1 MKKLFTIFS
10 FFFFL
15 FSFLVTFAQTPGDI
29 VLNAGECSLPIVL
42 RWNTQV
48 RIETTQDY
56 LVGLADTASV
66 DVPKN
71 ITYTL
76 QQWTK
81 NIETVV
87 RDKYSIYFEEAGEY
101 TLTAR
106 VRYGESCDVSLTKQI
121 QVFPFSIAYIGDIET
136 VKIPSKDSSTSF
148 VSDAL
153 RERDILFSGL
163 TPPPSQGSI
172 SFQEFDDFITKNID
186 TIEDSDVLIINSVN
200 FLSLFDSLSK
210 IVKNSDIK
218 SLSSK
223 HIFVVSDT
231 NASFLAKILGQSIG
245 RLGITE
251 VSLVEPSWL
260 FELLLQI
267 TPENLSFGQS
277 VSYSTETSSYS
288 LSRFLEYL
296 LYFGFWYSFLGFLL
310 KVAIVLLVLNFL
322 KQAVGVHIFAIY
334 NPLFL
339 ALCFAVFGIGLT
351 SIFLG
356 IAFLS
361 TRVINLISSYIP
373 LLYNTRR
380 SLLITLYILLSLIFL
395 GLDIILG
402 WQLVDYVIFSN
413 LFTIFPFLFLI
424 MVADKIFHEDIN
436 IWSRAG
442 AVSFVQFIVISLVT
456 YLLLSS
462 TTLQQFLISYP
473 DSLFFILILNF
484 IIGRYTGLQLF
495 EYIRFTPLIKKLQ
508 EEE

>member
-1 MKKLFTIFS
+1 MKKFLALALLAP
-10 FFFFL
+10 FFF
-15 FSFLVTFAQTPGDI
+15 SFAQTNEAERTFNVAD
-29 VLNAGECSLPIVL
+29 CSFPFVL
-42 RWNTQV
+42 RGDADV
-48 RIETTQDY
+48 RNETTRDY
-56 LVGLADTASV
+56 IVSPEDSALDIEKRV
-66 DVPKN
+66 
-71 ITYTL
+71 TYTL
-76 QQWTK
+76 QKGTRT
-81 NIETVV
+81 IETVV
-87 RDKYSIYFEEAGEY
+87 RDRYSIYFEETGDFI
-101 TLTAR
+101 LTAR
-106 VRYGESCDVSLTKQI
+106 VQYGESCDVAFTKQI
-121 QVFPFSIAYIGDIET
+121 RVFPFAIAYIGDTEKM
-136 VKIPSKDSSTSF
+136 KIPVSGDSTSNSF

-153 RERDILFSGL
+153 RDRDILFSGL

-172 SFQEFDDFITKNID
+172 SFQEFDDFIIKNIGM
-186 TIEDSDVLIINSVN
+186 IEDSDVVIINSVN
-200 FLSLFDSLSK
+200 FLSLFDSLGK
-210 IVKNSDIK
+210 IVKNADIK

-223 HIFVVSDT
+223 RIFVVSDI
-231 NASFLAKILGQSIG
+231 NESFLAKILGQSIG

-251 VSLVEPSWL
+251 VSLVEPSGL

-277 VSYSTETSSYS
+277 VSYSTDTSSYS

-296 LYFGFWYSFLGFLL
+296 LYFGFGYSFLGFLL

-322 KQAVGVHIFAIY
+322 KQAIGVHIFAVY

-351 SIFLG
+351 SIFLF

-361 TRVINLISSYIP
+361 TRVINLISSHIP

-413 LFTIFPFLFLI
+413 IFTIFPFLFLI

-442 AVSFVQFIVISLVT
+442 FVSFIQFIIISLVT
-456 YLLLSS
+456 YLILSS
-462 TTLQQFLISYP
+462 TNLQQFLISYP

-484 IIGRYTGLQLF
+484 MIGRYTGLQLF

>member
-1 MKKLFTIFS
+1 MKKLILVFLLSVHIFS
-10 FFFFL
+10 FAQQAEKDKTL
-15 FSFLVTFAQTPGDI
+15 FVDDCSFPF
-29 VLNAGECSLPIVL
+29 VLKWDA
-42 RWNTQV
+42 QV
-48 RIETTQDY
+48 RAETTRDY
-56 LVGLADTASV
+56 LLAPAYTAIV
-66 DVPKN
+66 IPKKV
-71 ITYTL
+71 TYTL
-76 QQWTK
+76 KKWTK
-81 NIETVV
+81 KIETVV
-87 RDKYSIYFEEAGEY
+87 RDKYSIYFDEPGDMTLEAQ
-101 TLTAR
+101 
-106 VRYGESCDVSLTKQI
+106 VQYGDSCDVTFTKTI
-121 QVFPFSIAYIGDIET
+121 RVFPFAIAYIGDT
-136 VKIPSKDSSTSF
+136 AAVKIPSKDDSSWF

-153 RERDILFSGL
+153 KERWILFYGL
-163 TPPPSQGSI
+163 TPPPSQGSL
-172 SFQEFDDFITKNID
+172 SFQEFDDFTTKNIKM
-186 TIEDSDVLIINSVN
+186 IEDSDVIIINSEN
-200 FLSLFDSLSK
+200 FLSLFDSLWK
-210 IVKNSDIK
+210 TAKNTDIK

-223 HIFVVSDT
+223 HIFVVSDI
-231 NASFLAKILGQSIG
+231 NESFLAKILGQSIW

-251 VSLVEPSWL
+251 VSLVDPSGL

-267 TPENLSFGQS
+267 TPENLSFGRT
-277 VSYSTETSSYS
+277 VSYSTETFSYS

-296 LYFGFWYSFLGFLL
+296 LYFGFWYNFLWFLL

-322 KQAVGVHIFAIY
+322 KQAIGVHIFAIY

-339 ALCFAVFGIGLT
+339 ALCFAVFGLGLT
-351 SIFLG
+351 SIFLF

-361 TRVINLISSYIP
+361 TRIINLLSSRIP

-402 WQLVDYVIFSN
+402 LKLVDYAIFSN

-436 IWSRAG
+436 IWSRSG
-442 AVSFVQFIVISLVT
+442 FVSFVQFILISLVT

-473 DSLFFILILNF
+473 DSLFGILILNF

>member
-1 MKKLFTIFS
+1 MKKIIS
-10 FFFFL
+10 FFL
-15 FSFLVTFAQTPGDI
+15 FLPVLLFAQIPSEIGALNVADCSFPF
-29 VLNAGECSLPIVL
+29 VLKWDA
-42 RWNTQV
+42 QV
-48 RIETTQDY
+48 RMETTRDY
-56 LVGLADTASV
+56 LITPADNNI
-66 DVPKN
+66 DIPKQV
-71 ITYTL
+71 TYTL
-76 QQWTK
+76 RKWDK
-81 NIETVV
+81 VIETVV
-87 RDKYSIYFEEAGEY
+87 RDKYSVYFDQIGQFS
-101 TLTAR
+101 LTTR
-106 VRYGESCDVSLTKQI
+106 VRYGEVCDVTFTKEI
-121 QVFPFSIAYIGDIET
+121 RVYPFSVAYIGDT
-136 VKIPSKDSSTSF
+136 AKMKIPSTDNTVSF

-153 RERDILFSGL
+153 ENRDILFSGL
-163 TPPPSQGSI
+163 TPPPSQASI
-172 SFQEFDDFITKNID
+172 SFQEFDDFITRNIGV
-186 TIEDSDVLIINSVN
+186 IEDSDVIIINSVN
-200 FLSLFDSLSK
+200 FLSLFDSLWK
-210 IVKNSDIK
+210 IAKNSDIK

-223 HIFVVSDT
+223 RIFVVSDI
-231 NASFLAKILGQSIG
+231 NESFLAKILWQSIG

-267 TPENLSFGQS
+267 TPENLTFGKS

-296 LYFGFWYSFLGFLL
+296 LYFGFWYNFLGFLL

-322 KQAVGVHIFAIY
+322 KQAIGVHIFSIY

-339 ALCFAVFGIGLT
+339 ALCFAVFGLGLT
-351 SIFLG
+351 SIFLF

-361 TRVINLISSYIP
+361 TRVINLISAHIP

-413 LFTIFPFLFLI
+413 IFTIFPFLFLI

-442 AVSFVQFIVISLVT
+442 IISFIQFIIISLLT

-473 DSLFFILILNF
+473 DSLFAILLLNF

>member
-1 MKKLFTIFS
+1 MKKILSLLLLIPFFT
-10 FFFFL
+10 L
-15 FSFLVTFAQTPGDI
+15 AQTPEE
-29 VLNAGECSLPIVL
+29 VRTYNAADCTFPFVL
-42 RWNTQV
+42 RGDADV
-48 RIETTQDY
+48 RTETTRDY
-56 LVGLADTASV
+56 IVSPEDSALDIEKKV
-66 DVPKN
+66 
-71 ITYTL
+71 TYTL

-81 NIETVV
+81 TIETVV
-87 RDKYSIYFEEAGEY
+87 RDRYSIYFEETGDF

-106 VRYGESCDVSLTKQI
+106 VQYGDSCDVVFTKKI
-121 QVFPFSIAYIGDIET
+121 RVFPFAIAYVGDTEKM
-136 VKIPSKDSSTSF
+136 KIPVSGDSTSSSF

-172 SFQEFDDFITKNID
+172 SFQEFDDFITKNIGM
-186 TIEDSDVLIINSVN
+186 IEDSDVVIINSVN
-200 FLSLFDSLSK
+200 FLSLFDSLGK
-210 IVKNSDIK
+210 IVKNSDLK

-223 HIFVVSDT
+223 RIFVVSDI
-231 NASFLAKILGQSIG
+231 NESFLAKILGQSIG

-267 TPENLSFGQS
+267 TPENLSFGKS
-277 VSYSTETSSYS
+277 VSYSTETFSYS

-402 WQLVDYVIFSN
+402 WQLVDYVVFSN
-413 LFTIFPFLFLI
+413 IFTIFPFLFLI

-442 AVSFVQFIVISLVT
+442 AISFVQFIVISLVT

-484 IIGRYTGLQLF
+484 VIGRYTGLQLF

>member
-1 MKKLFTIFS
+1 MKKIFS
-10 FFFFL
+10 L
-15 FSFLVTFAQTPGDI
+15 FCLIPLILLAQVPQEEWT
-29 VLNAGECSLPIVL
+29 LNAPDCTFPLIF
-42 RWNTQV
+42 RWDAQV
-48 RIETTQDY
+48 RSETTRDY
-56 LVGLADTASV
+56 ILSPAESAIDI
-66 DVPKN
+66 PKKV
-71 ITYTL
+71 TYTL
-76 QQWTK
+76 QQGAKT
-81 NIETVV
+81 IETVV
-87 RDKYSIYFEEAGEY
+87 RDKYSLYFDKPGEF

-106 VRYGESCDVSLTKQI
+106 AQYGESCDVTFTKKI
-121 QVFPFSIAYIGDIET
+121 RVFPFSIAYIGDIEAM
-136 VKIPSKDSSTSF
+136 KLPASSGAPSASF
-148 VSDAL
+148 VSDTL
-153 RERDILFSGL
+153 QSRDILFSGL
-163 TPPPSQGSI
+163 TPPPSQGSL
-172 SFQEFDDFITKNID
+172 SFQEFDDFITKNIGI
-186 TIEDSDVLIINSVN
+186 IENSDVMIINSVN
-200 FLSLFDSLSK
+200 FLSLFDSLGK

-223 HIFVVSDT
+223 RIFVVSDI
-231 NASFLAKILGQSIG
+231 NESFLAKILWQSIG

-251 VSLVEPSWL
+251 VSLVEPAGL

-267 TPENLSFGQS
+267 TPENLSFGES

-296 LYFGFWYSFLGFLL
+296 LYFGFGYSFLWFLL
-310 KVAIVLLVLNFL
+310 KVAIVVLVLNFL

-351 SIFLG
+351 SIFLF

-361 TRVINLISSYIP
+361 TRVINLISSHIP

-413 LFTIFPFLFLI
+413 IFTIFPFLFLI

-442 AVSFVQFIVISLVT
+442 FVSFIQFIIISLLT
-456 YLLLSS
+456 YLIFSS

-484 IIGRYTGLQLF
+484 VIGRYTGLQLF
-495 EYIRFTPLIKKLQ
+495 EYIRFTPLIKRLQ